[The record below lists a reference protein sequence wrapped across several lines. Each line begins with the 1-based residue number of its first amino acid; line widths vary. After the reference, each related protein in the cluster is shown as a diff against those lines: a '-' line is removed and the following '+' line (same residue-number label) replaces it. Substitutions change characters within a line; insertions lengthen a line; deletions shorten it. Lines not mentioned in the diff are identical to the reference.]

1 VHKNHNDVASFK
13 KREQNKDDFYGG
25 PPIRRLFDTCTDK
38 NFNDGYQSQK
48 NSDFVDFAADFFSFS
63 FVVVSVK
70 GIFYEVV
77 SFHDICS
84 LRELQ

>member
-1 VHKNHNDVASFK
+1 VHKDHNDVARFE
-13 KREQNKDDFYGG
+13 KRKQNKDDFYGG

-70 GIFYEVV
+70 
-77 SFHDICS
+77 
-84 LRELQ
+84 